1 MKPVKDMTSEKELQ
15 TRLER
20 MEAKIDL
27 ILTTLEIKTPDS
39 LQYDQTHPII
49 LENLNLNDE
58 ANALLNI
65 IKNFASNNSESMEY
79 LADYEFKPVDILI
92 FNPSGE
98 FNLDD
103 LKNIQNN
110 SKEVV
115 KIANELRSY
124 FKTNYVHNKSTE
136 SLLKDRFPK
145 FKLINHSKK

>member
-1 MKPVKDMTSEKELQ
+1 
-15 TRLER
+15 
-20 MEAKIDL
+20 
-27 ILTTLEIKTPDS
+27 
-39 LQYDQTHPII
+39 
-49 LENLNLNDE
+49 
-58 ANALLNI
+58 
-65 IKNFASNNSESMEY
+65 MEY